1 MAKRVYPNEAVV
13 ESPNPTISAAGDGCS
28 PSKPIRRSPEAASML
43 LTVWRKSL
51 LFNCDGFTVFDGKGN
66 LIYRV
71 DNYTKSGNK
80 GEIVLMDAAGNSLL
94 TIRRKKL
101 SLGEHWQI
109 YNGEEAERP
118 LFSVRKHVRLI
129 QSKCLAHVTSCRGLP
144 PAIVCDAGE
153 GYEVEGSYAQRRC
166 RIYDGRAGL
175 WRRSDGR
182 RRWAA
187 GLRSASDVFRLIVR
201 PGFDPAVA
209 MAIVILLE
217 EMFGS
222 KSSLIKFQNLGF
234 QLLKCEG
241 SSHKLEEMAVIP
253 KSGRPLP
260 LPGDFLP
267 GTAKS
272 YNIM

>member
-1 MAKRVYPNEAVV
+1 MAKRVYPNVAVV
-13 ESPNPTISAAGDGCS
+13 ESPNPMISAAGDGCS
-28 PSKPIRRSPEAASML
+28 PSKPIRSPEAASML

-80 GEIVLMDAAGNSLL
+80 GEIVLMDAAGNPLL

-153 GYEVEGSYAQRRC
+153 GYEVEGSYGQRRC
-166 RIYDGRAGL
+166 RIYDEKRRTVAEIRRKEAMGGGVAFGL
-175 WRRSDGR
+175 
-182 RRWAA
+182 
-187 GLRSASDVFRLIVR
+187 DVFRLIVR

-209 MAIVILLE
+209 MAIVMLLE

-241 SSHKLEEMAVIP
+241 SGHMFEEMAVIP
-253 KSGRPLP
+253 KSGRLLRLP
-260 LPGDFLP
+260 
-267 GTAKS
+267 
-272 YNIM
+272 